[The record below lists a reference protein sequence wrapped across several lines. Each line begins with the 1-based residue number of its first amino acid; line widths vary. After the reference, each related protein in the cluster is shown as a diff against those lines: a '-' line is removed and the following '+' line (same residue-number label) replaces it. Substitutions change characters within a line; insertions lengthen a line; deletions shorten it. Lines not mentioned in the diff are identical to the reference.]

1 MDANTAYKP
10 LYPIGRF
17 PF

>member
-10 LYPIGRF
+10 LYPIGTF